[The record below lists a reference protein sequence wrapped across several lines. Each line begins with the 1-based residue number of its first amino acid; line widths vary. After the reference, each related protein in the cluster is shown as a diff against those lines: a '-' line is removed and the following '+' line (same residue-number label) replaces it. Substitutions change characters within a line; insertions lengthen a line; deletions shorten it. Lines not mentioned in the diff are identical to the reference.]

1 MKYRHEWK
9 YEINYGDFL
18 ILKTRLDA
26 VMTRDIHAE
35 GGTYQVR
42 SLYFDNLSDK
52 VLKEKINGVNQRE
65 KFRIRYYNGDTS
77 LIRLEKK
84 SKDNNLSR
92 KESASLTLFEV
103 EELLKGKTDWM
114 LMREDNLIREL
125 YAKMQ
130 CQYLRPRTIVD
141 YLRIP
146 YVFKPG
152 NVRVTLDYDIRMGTD
167 LAHFKEAGCV
177 TIPVR
182 DNPIILEVK
191 WDEFLPAIIQDAVD
205 LPARRAGAF
214 SKYASC
220 RQYG

>member
-1 MKYRHEWK
+1 MRYRHEWK

-18 ILKTRLDA
+18 ILKTRQDA
-26 VMTRDIHAE
+26 VMTRDTHARD
-35 GGTYQVR
+35 GVYQVR
-42 SLYFDNLSDK
+42 SLYFDNYSNK

-84 SKDNNLSR
+84 SKNGNLSS
-92 KESASLTLFEV
+92 KESAQLSLSEV
-103 EELLKGKTDWM
+103 AALLEGKRDWM
-114 LMREDNLIREL
+114 LKREENLIREL

-130 CQYLRPRTIVD
+130 SQNLLPRTIVD

-167 LAHFKEAGCV
+167 LAHFADQGCV
-177 TIPVR
+177 TLPVR
-182 DNPIILEVK
+182 ENPMILEVK

-205 LPARRAGAF
+205 LPSRRAGAF